1 MLSPFHV
8 AAAFAFVSLAAPAA
22 QAATITVVGEA
33 KVAAAPD
40 SALLSSG
47 VVTAGKTADE
57 ALGANSRA
65 VSALIDTIKAAGVEP
80 RDIATANFFLQPQ
93 YAATQGSQREAP
105 KVVGFEVRNTVR
117 IRVRDLATLG
127 PLLDKMVQAGA
138 NQASGLA
145 FTLSNREKLE
155 QDARVAAVKDAMA
168 QAGVVAGAAGLRLV
182 RIVSIT
188 PDSDGSGP
196 ILAAPVM
203 MKAESARM
211 AVPVEAGEVE
221 VRARATLVY
230 EAEPQ

>member
-1 MLSPFHV
+1 MLSPLHV

-22 QAATITVVGEA
+22 LGSTITVVGEA
-33 KVAAAPD
+33 KVTAAPD

-57 ALGANSRA
+57 ALGANSKA

-80 RDIATANFFLQPQ
+80 RDIATANFSLQPQ
-93 YAATQGSQREAP
+93 YATSQGAQREAP

-117 IRVRDLATLG
+117 ITVRDLAALG

-155 QDARVAAVKDAMA
+155 QDARVAAVKDAME
-168 QAGVVAGAAGLRLV
+168 QANVVAGAAGLRLV

-188 PDSDGSGP
+188 PDTDGSGP
-196 ILAAPVM
+196 ILPAPM
-203 MKAESARM
+203 LMKADAARM
-211 AVPVEAGEVE
+211 AVPVEAGEVD
-221 VRARATLVY
+221 VRGRATIVY
-230 EAEPQ
+230 EAEAQ